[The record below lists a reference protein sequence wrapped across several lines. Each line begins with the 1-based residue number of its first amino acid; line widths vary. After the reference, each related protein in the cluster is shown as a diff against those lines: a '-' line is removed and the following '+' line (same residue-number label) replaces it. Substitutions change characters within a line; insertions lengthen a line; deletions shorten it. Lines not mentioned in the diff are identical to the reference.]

1 MAFLYA
7 TSAFKFF
14 FLKAMSENLNQKRKY
29 IKIQNLNL
37 NKTNF
42 KIFSFKLFFFFPEG
56 FTVTPFFSPQQSIPK
71 ALSSTDP
78 ISQILTIPKSFNGLC
93 KPLKFQLSCSISFT
107 SRSHSQRSSSFVFN
121 ASRSNKLYV
130 LVQALSS
137 SQFKPPPLPLMV
149 EAQDHG
155 LNTMMPPTAENPD
168 LPSSQ
173 FNLLMS
179 SSFSF

>member
-1 MAFLYA
+1 MPHQHFN
-7 TSAFKFF
+7 F
-14 FLKAMSENLNQKRKY
+14 FLKVMSENSNQKRKY
-29 IKIQNLNL
+29 IKKQNLNL

-42 KIFSFKLFFFFPEG
+42 KIFSFKLFFFFSKRVYSR
-56 FTVTPFFSPQQSIPK
+56 TI

-93 KPLKFQLSCSISFT
+93 KPLKFQPSCSISFT
-107 SRSHSQRSSSFVFN
+107 SRSHSRHSSSFVFN
-121 ASRSNKLYV
+121 ASRSNKLYL

>member
-1 MAFLYA
+1 MPHQHFN
-7 TSAFKFF
+7 F

-29 IKIQNLNL
+29 IKKQNLNL

-42 KIFSFKLFFFFPEG
+42 KIFSFKLLFFFFPEG
-56 FTVTPFFSPQQSIPK
+56 FTVAPFFSPQQSIPK

-93 KPLKFQLSCSISFT
+93 KPLKFQPSCSISFT
-107 SRSHSQRSSSFVFN
+107 SRSHSRCSSSFVFN
-121 ASRSNKLYV
+121 ASHSNKLYL

-137 SQFKPPPLPLMV
+137 SRFKPPPLPLMV

-155 LNTMMPPTAENPD
+155 LNTMMPLTTKNPD